1 MQGVRIKEI
10 DMCCSPRLETYE
22 TNDGPDGECPTCGE
36 PTYNGYAEG
45 CAYSPVECDDCGYSP
60 CDGSC

>member
-1 MQGVRIKEI
+1 
-10 DMCCSPRLETYE
+10 MCCSPRLETYE